1 MAQTDSNPDKP
12 LKSAHRRQAAAGGAA
27 AASPSAATPDGPVIG
42 FNELRQACEISALRE
57 DLARLSEDAEA
68 LCGHIEDGVE
78 QVRRRVAGLCAEE
91 LADPDVMAP
100 LLQFAVGTLISIR
113 DRARDIDL
121 RFGAPDDAE
130 RPDWTAA
137 APPKGPPVKASP
149 ANPLSPAP
157 ALPAAAPPTA
167 RPLASPAKQAPAAAL
182 AMREPPPV
190 APFPAASPQP
200 ASPLAASPSA
210 ASPLAPAVY
219 SPPPLSPTRPA
230 AVAARPAPSPPPP
243 RRAAADGPVDWLGP
257 ARK

>member
-12 LKSAHRRQAAAGGAA
+12 LKTAHRRPTAAPAPAQAAAQ
-27 AASPSAATPDGPVIG
+27 DGPVIG

-57 DLARLSEDAEA
+57 DLVRLSEDAEA
-68 LCGHIEDGVE
+68 LCDHIEDGVE

-113 DRARDIDL
+113 DRARDVDL

-137 APPKGPPVKASP
+137 APQK
-149 ANPLSPAP
+149 
-157 ALPAAAPPTA
+157 AAPPK
-167 RPLASPAKQAPAAAL
+167 SPPPKSPPPPTTPDRLEAAPAAPVT
-182 AMREPPPV
+182 REPPPPPPPPPREPPRESPRESA
-190 APFPAASPQP
+190 APF
-200 ASPLAASPSA
+200 A
-210 ASPLAPAVY
+210 ASPLAPASY
-219 SPPPLSPTRPA
+219 SPPTRPIA
-230 AVAARPAPSPPPP
+230 AARPAAPPPA
-243 RRAAADGPVDWLGP
+243 RRAAVDGPVDWLGP

>member
-12 LKSAHRRQAAAGGAA
+12 LKTALRRPTAAPAPAA
-27 AASPSAATPDGPVIG
+27 AATQDGPVIG

-57 DLARLSEDAEA
+57 DLARLSDDAEA

-121 RFGAPDDAE
+121 RCGAPDDAT

-137 APPKGPPVKASP
+137 APPKTPSP
-149 ANPLSPAP
+149 PLSTPT
-157 ALPAAAPPTA
+157 PPPIP
-167 RPLASPAKQAPAAAL
+167 PLSAPAAAR
-182 AMREPPPV
+182 AKTAPAPAPISAPTQASAPAHAPSPAPGYGMTPAAPRFAPPPPSNAGGWL
-190 APFPAASPQP
+190 APPPAA
-200 ASPLAASPSA
+200 
-210 ASPLAPAVY
+210 
-219 SPPPLSPTRPA
+219 PP
-230 AVAARPAPSPPPP
+230 VRPAPAAPSAVTSP
-243 RRAAADGPVDWLGP
+243 AAPSAGSGQVDWLSP

>member
-12 LKSAHRRQAAAGGAA
+12 LKTALRRPAAAAGAA
-27 AASPSAATPDGPVIG
+27 AASPPAATLDGPVIG

-57 DLARLSEDAEA
+57 DLARLSDDAEA

-137 APPKGPPVKASP
+137 APPKSPSAKTSPVNPLFPTPASP
-149 ANPLSPAP
+149 APPPAP
-157 ALPAAAPPTA
+157 HPPP
-167 RPLASPAKQAPAAAL
+167 PLAKPAPAAAT
-182 AMREPPPV
+182 AMRAPPPPLAVSPPPV
-190 APFPAASPQP
+190 SPPSPQ
-200 ASPLAASPSA
+200 AV
-210 ASPLAPAVY
+210 SPLAPLAGATHP
-219 SPPPLSPTRPA
+219 PPPLTPTRPG
-230 AVAARPAPSPPPP
+230 AVAVRPTPAPSAPS
-243 RRAAADGPVDWLGP
+243 RRVADGPVDWLGP